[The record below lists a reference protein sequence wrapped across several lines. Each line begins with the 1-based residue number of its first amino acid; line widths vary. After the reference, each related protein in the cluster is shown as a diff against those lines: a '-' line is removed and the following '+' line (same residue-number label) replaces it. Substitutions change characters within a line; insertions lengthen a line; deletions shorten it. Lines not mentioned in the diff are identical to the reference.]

1 MIRSTMTAAPLT
13 LRSPRLEAFVRG
25 VRRHRLGYLLILPA
39 SAVLAVVVAYPLA
52 SLTWLSLH
60 RVEPL
65 RGPAQP
71 FVGLENYTRLL
82 ADRELVGS
90 LAQTLVWTVGSVV
103 LQFALGLVA
112 ALILNESFRG
122 RGIARALLLLPWAMP
137 AIAGAFAWK
146 WLYHAQYG
154 LLNELLTGLGVVE
167 RGVNWLG
174 GPATAMAAAIVTNTW
189 RGFPFMMLMLLA
201 AMQAIPRELY
211 EAAAVDGASFGRQL
225 RYVTLPLVRPVVF
238 VVTLLAGIWTFN
250 NFTYIYVLT
259 GGGPAGRTEILIT
272 YVYRNGF
279 EYFRFGYAA
288 ALSIVLFGLIVAFSA
303 LYVRLMARRGAFAD

>member
-1 MIRSTMTAAPLT
+1 MSSIVADTPLLLRRPQLLAIR
-13 LRSPRLEAFVRG
+13 RG
-25 VRRHRLGYLLILPA
+25 IRRHRFAYLLVLPA
-39 SAVLAVVVAYPLA
+39 SAVLALVVVYPIA
-52 SLTWLSLH
+52 SLIWFSVH

-71 FVGLENYTRLL
+71 FVGLDNYARLVGDSELL
-82 ADRELVGS
+82 AS
-90 LAQTLVWTVGSVV
+90 LGQTLFWTAGSIV

-112 ALILNESFRG
+112 AVILNESFRG

-154 LLNELLTGLGVVE
+154 LLNEVLRGLGLIE
-167 RGVNWLG
+167 RGVSWLG
-174 GPATAMAAAIVTNTW
+174 DPATAMIAAVVTNTW

-225 RYVTLPLVRPVVF
+225 RHVTLPLVRPVVF

-279 EYFRFGYAA
+279 EYFHFGYAA
-288 ALSIVLFGLIVAFSA
+288 ALSIILFGLVAAFSA
-303 LYVRLMARRGAFAD
+303 LYVRLMARRGAFGD

>member
-1 MIRSTMTAAPLT
+1 VATIVTGPRVTRRGARFAAIVG
-13 LRSPRLEAFVRG
+13 EARRG
-25 VRRHRLGYLLILPA
+25 RVGYLFILPA
-39 SAVLAVVVAYPLA
+39 SLILALVVLYPLV
-52 SLTWLSLH
+52 SLAWISLH

-65 RGPAQP
+65 RGATQP
-71 FVGLENYTRLL
+71 FIGLDNYGRLL
-82 ADRELVGS
+82 RDGELLGS
-90 LAQTLVWTVGSVV
+90 LGQTVVWTAGSVV
-103 LQFALGLVA
+103 LQFGLGFVA
-112 ALILNESFRG
+112 AVILNESFRG

-154 LLNELLTGLGVVE
+154 LLNEVLTGIGVVD

-174 GPATAMAAAIVTNTW
+174 DPGTAMAAAIVTNTW

-211 EAAAVDGASFGRQL
+211 EASAVDGASFGRQL
-225 RYVTLPLVRPVVF
+225 RDVTLPLVRPVVF

-288 ALSIVLFGLIVAFSA
+288 ALSIVLFGLVVVFSA
-303 LYVRLMARRGAFAD
+303 IYVRLMARRGAFGD

>member
-1 MIRSTMTAAPLT
+1 VAAIVTGLQVT
-13 LRSPRLEAFVRG
+13 LRGARFAAFVSEARRG
-25 VRRHRLGYLLILPA
+25 RLGYLFILPA
-39 SAVLAVVVAYPLA
+39 SLVLAVVVIYPLV
-52 SLTWLSLH
+52 SLVWISLH

-65 RGPAQP
+65 RGEAQP
-71 FVGLENYTRLL
+71 FIGLDNYGRLL
-82 ADRELVGS
+82 RDGELLGS
-90 LAQTLVWTVGSVV
+90 LGQTLVWTAGSVV
-103 LQFALGLVA
+103 LQFTLGLVA
-112 ALILNESFRG
+112 AVILNESFRG

-154 LLNELLTGLGVVE
+154 LLNEVLTGIGIVG

-174 GPATAMAAAIVTNTW
+174 DPGTAMAAAIVTNTW

-211 EAAAVDGASFGRQL
+211 EASAVDGASFGRQL
-225 RYVTLPLVRPVVF
+225 RHVTLPLVRPVVF

-288 ALSIVLFGLIVAFSA
+288 ALSIVLFGLVVVFSG
-303 LYVRLMARRGAFAD
+303 LYVRLMARRGAFGD

>member
-1 MIRSTMTAAPLT
+1 VAAIVTGLQVT
-13 LRSPRLEAFVRG
+13 KRRARFAAFFG
-25 VRRHRLGYLLILPA
+25 EVRRGRLGYLFILPA
-39 SAVLAVVVAYPLA
+39 SLVLAVVVIYPLV
-52 SLTWLSLH
+52 SLVWISLH

-65 RGPAQP
+65 RGEAQP
-71 FVGLENYTRLL
+71 FIGLDNYGRLL
-82 ADRELVGS
+82 RDGELLGS
-90 LAQTLVWTVGSVV
+90 LGQTLVWTAGSVV
-103 LQFALGLVA
+103 LQFTLGLVA
-112 ALILNESFRG
+112 AVILNESFRG

-154 LLNELLTGLGVVE
+154 LLNEVLTGIGIVG

-174 GPATAMAAAIVTNTW
+174 DPGTAMAAAIVTNTW

-211 EAAAVDGASFGRQL
+211 EASAVDGASFGRQL
-225 RYVTLPLVRPVVF
+225 RHVTLPLVRPVVF

-288 ALSIVLFGLIVAFSA
+288 ALSIVLFGLVVVFSG
-303 LYVRLMARRGAFAD
+303 LYVRLMARRGAFGD

>member
-1 MIRSTMTAAPLT
+1 
-13 LRSPRLEAFVRG
+13 
-25 VRRHRLGYLLILPA
+25 
-39 SAVLAVVVAYPLA
+39 
-52 SLTWLSLH
+52 
-60 RVEPL
+60 
-65 RGPAQP
+65 
-71 FVGLENYTRLL
+71 
-82 ADRELVGS
+82 
-90 LAQTLVWTVGSVV
+90 
-103 LQFALGLVA
+103 
-112 ALILNESFRG
+112 
-122 RGIARALLLLPWAMP
+122 MP

-154 LLNELLTGLGVVE
+154 LLNEVLTGIGIVD

-174 GPATAMAAAIVTNTW
+174 DPGTALAAAIVTNTW

-211 EAAAVDGASFGRQL
+211 EASAVDGAPFGRQL
-225 RYVTLPLVRPVVF
+225 RHITLPLVRPVVF

-288 ALSIVLFGLIVAFSA
+288 ALSIVLFGLVVVFSG
-303 LYVRLMARRGAFAD
+303 LYVRLMASRGAFGD

>member
-1 MIRSTMTAAPLT
+1 MG
-13 LRSPRLEAFVRG
+13 G
-25 VRRHRLGYLLILPA
+25 VRRHRLGYLLVLPA
-39 SAVLAVVVAYPLA
+39 SVVLGLVVIYPLA
-52 SLTWLSLH
+52 SLVWISLH

-71 FVGLENYTRLL
+71 FIGLENYARLL
-82 ADRELVGS
+82 RDSELVGS
-90 LAQTLVWTVGSVV
+90 LGQTLVWTGASIA
-103 LQFALGLVA
+103 LQFGLALIA
-112 ALILNESFRG
+112 AVILNESFRA

-146 WLYHAQYG
+146 WMYHAQYG
-154 LLNELLTGLGVVE
+154 LLNEVLTGIGIVD

-174 GPATAMAAAIVTNTW
+174 DAGTAMAAAIVTNTW

-201 AMQAIPRELY
+201 GMQAIPRELY

-225 RYVTLPLVRPVVF
+225 RHVTLPLVRPVVF

-288 ALSIVLFGLIVAFSA
+288 ALSIVLFGLVVAFSA
-303 LYVRLMARRGAFAD
+303 LYIRLMARRGAFGD

>member
-1 MIRSTMTAAPLT
+1 VAAIVTGNPA
-13 LRSPRLEAFVRG
+13 RQRG
-25 VRRHRLGYLLILPA
+25 VGIASFARAVRRGRLGYLFVLPA
-39 SAVLAVVVAYPLA
+39 ALVLALVVVYPLV
-52 SLTWLSLH
+52 SLVWISLH

-65 RGPAQP
+65 RGPAEP
-71 FVGLENYTRLL
+71 FIGLDNYGRLL
-82 ADRELVGS
+82 RDSELLGS
-90 LAQTLVWTVGSVV
+90 LGQTLIWTAGSVA
-103 LQFALGLVA
+103 LQFALGLIA
-112 ALILNESFRG
+112 AVILNESFRG
-122 RGIARALLLLPWAMP
+122 RGIARALLLVPWAMP

-146 WLYHAQYG
+146 WMYHAQYG
-154 LLNELLTGLGVVE
+154 LLNEVLTGLGLVD

-174 GPATAMAAAIVTNTW
+174 DPGTAMVAAIVTNTW

-211 EAAAVDGASFGRQL
+211 EVSAVDGASFGRQL
-225 RYVTLPLVRPVVF
+225 RHVTLPLVLPVVF
-238 VVTLLAGIWTFN
+238 VVTLLAAIWTFN

-288 ALSIVLFGLIVAFSA
+288 ALSIVLFGLVVVFSA

>member
-1 MIRSTMTAAPLT
+1 MAAIVAGT
-13 LRSPRLEAFVRG
+13 QVSRRGGRISSFLRDARRG
-25 VRRHRLGYLLILPA
+25 RLGYLYILPA
-39 SAVLAVVVAYPLA
+39 SLVLALVVVYPLV
-52 SLTWLSLH
+52 SLVWISLH

-71 FVGLENYTRLL
+71 FIGLDNYSRLL
-82 ADRELVGS
+82 RDGELLGS
-90 LAQTLVWTVGSVV
+90 LGQTLVWTAGSVV

-112 ALILNESFRG
+112 AVILNESFRG

-154 LLNELLTGLGVVE
+154 LLNEILTGLGVVE
-167 RGVNWLG
+167 RGINWLG
-174 GPATAMAAAIVTNTW
+174 DPATAMAAAIVTNTW

-211 EAAAVDGASFGRQL
+211 EASAVDGASFGRQL
-225 RYVTLPLVRPVVF
+225 RHVTLPLLRPVVF
-238 VVTLLAGIWTFN
+238 VVTLLAAIWTFN
-250 NFTYIYVLT
+250 NFAYIYVLT

-288 ALSIVLFGLIVAFSA
+288 ALSIILFGLVVVFSA

>member
-1 MIRSTMTAAPLT
+1 MAAIVAGT
-13 LRSPRLEAFVRG
+13 QVSRREGRISSILRDARRG
-25 VRRHRLGYLLILPA
+25 RLGYLFILPA
-39 SAVLAVVVAYPLA
+39 SLVLALVVVYPLV
-52 SLTWLSLH
+52 SLVWISLH

-71 FVGLENYTRLL
+71 FIGLDNYSRLL
-82 ADRELVGS
+82 RDGELLGS
-90 LAQTLVWTVGSVV
+90 LGQTLVWTAGSVV

-112 ALILNESFRG
+112 AVILNESFRG

-154 LLNELLTGLGVVE
+154 LLNEILTGLGVVE
-167 RGVNWLG
+167 RGINWLG
-174 GPATAMAAAIVTNTW
+174 DPATAMAAAIVTNTW

-211 EAAAVDGASFGRQL
+211 EASAVDGASFGRQL
-225 RYVTLPLVRPVVF
+225 RHVTLPLVRPVVF

-288 ALSIVLFGLIVAFSA
+288 ALSIVLFGLVVVFSA
-303 LYVRLMARRGAFAD
+303 LYVRLMARRGAFGD